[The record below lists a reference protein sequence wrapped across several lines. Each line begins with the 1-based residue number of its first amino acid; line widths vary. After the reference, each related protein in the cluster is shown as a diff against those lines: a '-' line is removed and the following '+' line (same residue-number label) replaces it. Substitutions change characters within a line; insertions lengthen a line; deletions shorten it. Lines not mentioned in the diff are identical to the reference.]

1 MKAVDWYK
9 KAFELGHGEAADE
22 IGTMYLVGTEIM
34 PNPAEAFSWYRK
46 GAEAGEA
53 VSKYHL
59 GVCYHEGL
67 GTEADE
73 NQAISYLYQA
83 YMAGIPG
90 AVEYLN
96 NNMNIT
102 IQ

>member
-1 MKAVDWYK
+1 MDWYK
-9 KAFELGHGEAADE
+9 RAFELGHGEAADE
-22 IGTMYLVGTEIM
+22 IGTMYLTGTEIM
-34 PNPAEAFSWYRK
+34 PNLSEAFSWYRR

-53 VSKYHL
+53 ISQYHL

-73 NQAISYLYQA
+73 DRALSCLYRA

-96 NNMNIT
+96 DHMNIT